1 MLPRSLWWWWILCSY
16 VVNHWVSH
24 DLSPNSPSSRQA
36 FYCDDITVVLA
47 SLRGSLPVK
56 TPPAKKPCPGCE
68 NPSCFSQ
75 WAQLNSARLWK
86 NLPFRSRSA
95 ELDGFVWGWWEYW
108 MDRRLSMY
116 YIYIYT
122 YLYSTWITARKE
134 YRNSD
139 HGPMLHEFQA
149 NYGYPHGPSQRTSLW
164 DWIPE
169 FDRHG
174 RVISLGHQGC
184 GGCWSLERGVWTRGP
199 SLLLIDGLLTVIEI
213 MIDSGHSRVHS
224 RIG

>member
-1 MLPRSLWWWWILCSY
+1 MISPWSWPAFVAACPWKHPRQRSRAQGAKIQVALA
-16 VVNHWVSH
+16 NE
-24 DLSPNSPSSRQA
+24 LSSTQH
-36 FYCDDITVVLA
+36 A
-47 SLRGSLPVK
+47 SG
-56 TPPAKKPCPGCE
+56 
-68 NPSCFSQ
+68 
-75 WAQLNSARLWK
+75 K

>member
-1 MLPRSLWWWWILCSY
+1 MYI
-16 VVNHWVSH
+16 HH
-24 DLSPNSPSSRQA
+24 H
-36 FYCDDITVVLA
+36 
-47 SLRGSLPVK
+47 RGII
-56 TPPAKKPCPGCE
+56 PPPIP
-68 NPSCFSQ
+68 
-75 WAQLNSARLWK
+75 
-86 NLPFRSRSA
+86 
-95 ELDGFVWGWWEYW
+95 WGGWEHGTR
-108 MDRRLSMY
+108 DH
-116 YIYIYT
+116 IYT

-213 MIDSGHSRVHS
+213 MIDSGHSRVLLGLVRLLNILSLLNPYQHMITNVYNVFYTLIHLFVLYLYVQLS
-224 RIG
+224 IVSCAKSSY